1 MDTLFTFLVAMIVTF
16 FCVRGY
22 VKTLSANKRTGAAP
36 PDPAPAPAPAK
47 ASTNCPR
54 CAKSIA
60 ADSTF
65 CPACGAPMALWNLH
79 RAPVT
84 VIAENG
90 AAPAGNGKPRPV
102 INATLCIGCGSCVD
116 ACPETG
122 TLALVGGKAIL
133 AHADRCVGHA
143 RCVEVCPTS
152 ALGLAYGST
161 LQTLRAPLV
170 KETFETN
177 VAGIYIA
184 GELSGMG
191 LIKTAINEGQMAI
204 DSIKQKLQAAGNWE
218 PPRSTD
224 ILDGRGAA
232 APGEMDE
239 PLYDVIIVGAGPAG
253 LSASLSALQHGLN
266 YLTLEQGEVAAT
278 IRNYPRHKFL
288 MAEPVD
294 MPLYGSLYVGDGT
307 KESLVTVWETILVNT
322 GVRVR
327 TRERVESIMRNG
339 ASLSVSTSRGVYRTR
354 NVVLALGKR
363 GTPRRL
369 GVPGEELSKV
379 TYRLIEADSY
389 QDKDILVIGGGDSAV
404 EAALALSKAFRNRV
418 TLSYRGSTF
427 HRTRERNRKM
437 LEDAE
442 QQGKIRILRNSM
454 VSRILPHCVQLMDG
468 DRVYELPNHYVFIL
482 IGGES
487 PETFLQKIG
496 IQLVEKVIGAQ
507 EVHAGIA

>member
-22 VKTLSANKRTGAAP
+22 VKTLSTNKRAAAHPDPVPAP
-36 PDPAPAPAPAK
+36 PAEPLTK
-47 ASTNCPR
+47 CPR
-54 CAKSIA
+54 CSKSIA

-84 VIAENG
+84 GTANG
-90 AAPAGNGKPRPV
+90 TAPSSNGKPRPV

-191 LIKTAINEGQMAI
+191 LIKTAINEGQLAI
-204 DSIKQKLQAAGNWE
+204 DSIKQKLQAAGNWQ
-218 PPRSTD
+218 PPRSADVVEGLGT
-224 ILDGRGAA
+224 GTVVA
-232 APGEMDE
+232 DE

-294 MPLYGSLYVGDGT
+294 MPLYGSLYIGDGT
-307 KESLVTVWETILVNT
+307 KESLVTVWETILANT

-327 TRERVESIMRNG
+327 TRERVESILRNG
-339 ASLSVSTSRGVYRTR
+339 ASLYVSTSRGVYRTR

-389 QDKDILVIGGGDSAV
+389 QDKDILVVGGGDSAV

-418 TLSYRGSTF
+418 TLSYRGGAF
-427 HRTRERNRKM
+427 RRARERNRKM

-454 VSRILPHCVQLMDG
+454 LSRILPHCVQLMDG
-468 DRVYELPNHYVFIL
+468 DRVYELPNHYVFVL

-487 PETFLQKIG
+487 PEAFLQKIG

-507 EVHAGIA
+507 EAHAGVA